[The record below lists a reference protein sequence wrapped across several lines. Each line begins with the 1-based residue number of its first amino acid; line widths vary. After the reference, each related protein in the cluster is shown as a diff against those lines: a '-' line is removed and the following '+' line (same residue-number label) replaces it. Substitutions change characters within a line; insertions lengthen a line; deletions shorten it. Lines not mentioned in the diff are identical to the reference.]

1 MLAEPDSGVGTGW
14 RRRYGWGGGQDARDG
29 GALSSRVRDVWE
41 GRPFAFKFSRS
52 HQIVYLARI
61 RNGVEYTNIEWLYST
76 FREYRSITSPLRI
89 AKQDS
94 PSGRVRGPAVARRT
108 SSSYRY
114 VHNNNLVSNSPF
126 KSLIPTP
133 LTPSTRPPPISFPTR
148 KYLGL
153 IDKEPVTK
161 SPFRIQQK
169 QPVSQPPKPPLAP
182 IQNEQSTLFS
192 TPPAPSHISPP
203 VSTPNNGPSPGRM
216 TTPSPPPLSDE
227 GLGSGSGSGAGLQ
240 QQRTSTQRTGTGART
255 STGTGNGVQRTNAE
269 GPRLIPVDPV
279 RATPHLLAKIPYVPV
294 TIAHLP
300 QDSLEALRSAW
311 REACA
316 PLYHCCRSVRVLYR
330 GSHQAVYPTPNV
342 PPLQHAGDEI
352 VLKEDEDDGVDGVEL
367 DTDMEMEMGMGRD
380 EDEEQEEQE
389 EQDEEEEE
397 EREEVQ
403 EEEEE
408 EEEYDPDHDHGH
420 AAERY
425 RYSGSLYPLYTT
437 TTTTATTTTTTTT
450 TTATTTTTTAA
461 DIHTPTYRSVP
472 APTPLFAQRPLR
484 KRSSDELNDDGD
496 GEGDAGYDTAS
507 RSSETLSS
515 SWVSSAGAGAGDNG
529 RENQGDNRGVFD
541 LLMLLWVEE
550 LDDEHER
557 ERGRERGSEERVP
570 CRGTYHNDNH
580 NHNDTYS
587 LHNHQRIRV
596 HAPLSPSSESPR
608 SRRRSGSV
616 YYSSSADAEE
626 GDRDVVFS
634 EVGDGD
640 VDVDVH
646 VDGDGDDISGDEF
659 LDVASEWLDDAKKAI
674 LKGKKNLDKWFHD
687 GREFIKRDNLL
698 YEYITHPEFQ
708 KYDLRVTEPKLCD
721 PTVKQLSGYLDIA
734 EDKHGE

>member
-1 MLAEPDSGVGTGW
+1 MHELGSKAKH
-14 RRRYGWGGGQDARDG
+14 
-29 GALSSRVRDVWE
+29 SRV
-41 GRPFAFKFSRS
+41 
-52 HQIVYLARI
+52 L
-61 RNGVEYTNIEWLYST
+61 ST
-76 FREYRSITSPLRI
+76 KNQLPR
-89 AKQDS
+89 
-94 PSGRVRGPAVARRT
+94 
-108 SSSYRY
+108 
-114 VHNNNLVSNSPF
+114 
-126 KSLIPTP
+126 
-133 LTPSTRPPPISFPTR
+133 
-148 KYLGL
+148 
-153 IDKEPVTK
+153 
-161 SPFRIQQK
+161 K

-182 IQNEQSTLFS
+182 IQNKQSTLFS

-216 TTPSPPPLSDE
+216 
-227 GLGSGSGSGAGLQ
+227 
-240 QQRTSTQRTGTGART
+240 
-255 STGTGNGVQRTNAE
+255 RTNAE

-279 RATPHLLAKIPYVPV
+279 RATPHLLAKIPHG
-294 TIAHLP
+294 ARH
-300 QDSLEALRSAW
+300 
-311 REACA
+311 
-316 PLYHCCRSVRVLYR
+316 VRRFIIVVVVVLYR

-425 RYSGSLYPLYTT
+425 RYSGSVSLYPLYTT

-515 SWVSSAGAGAGDNG
+515 SW
-529 RENQGDNRGVFD
+529 RGVRPVD
-541 LLMLLWVEE
+541 VAVGVGVNVVAPELVMRPRKRSSEE